1 MPVQENIFSI
11 KRKWYPRDSLNIAE
25 MLNKI
30 GNLYYKL
37 KDLERAT
44 TCQVEALSIQ
54 RNQYDQHNIS
64 INMSATLSALANI
77 FYKQSDFEKAMILYE
92 EVLRIEKQVLPCDS
106 SDLANIYNNLG
117 KVYSKR
123 GDLDKTVDA
132 YENEL
137 DIERRLYAFESPE
150 LLGKPKMCRNIQGS
164 LFIGARQNLVRTF
177 ASCVIYAI

>member
-1 MPVQENIFSI
+1 
-11 KRKWYPRDSLNIAE
+11 

-37 KDLERAT
+37 KDLEKAT

-137 DIERRLYAFESPE
+137 DIERRLYACESPE

-164 LFIGARQNLVRTF
+164 LFIGARHNLVRTF
-177 ASCVIYAI
+177 ASFCVNYAILDHEKSYLVNFENFHFV